1 MNGRAGFRTYGM
13 NCKLHP
19 KESMQFTKTAC
30 DRGRIPSTG
39 HTAVHGVYVA
49 KFCCI
54 SKLRNPDFR
63 KP

>member
-1 MNGRAGFRTYGM
+1 MNGRAGFRAYGM

-19 KESMQFTKTAC
+19 KESMQFAKTAC
-30 DRGRIPSTG
+30 DHGRIPSAG
-39 HTAVHGVYVA
+39 HTAVHRVHVA

-54 SKLRNPDFR
+54 SELRNHDSW